1 MASYLIV
8 EPLEAYP
15 TEPPAQLLQLLF
27 DKIERLKMGSTELS
41 PVNARA
47 TKYLHCLLQVSE
59 GDQGVPY
66 EVQRYYRGIRRDI
79 R

>member
-27 DKIERLKMGSTELS
+27 DKIERLKMGSTEL
-41 PVNARA
+41 NARA

-59 GDQGVPY
+59 GNQGVPY
-66 EVQRYYRGIRRDI
+66 KVQRYYRGIRRDI